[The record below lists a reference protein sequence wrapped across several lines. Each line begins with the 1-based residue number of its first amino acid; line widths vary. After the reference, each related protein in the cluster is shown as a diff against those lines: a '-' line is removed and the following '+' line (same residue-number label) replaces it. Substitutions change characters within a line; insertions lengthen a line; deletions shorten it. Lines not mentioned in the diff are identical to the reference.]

1 DKTAGFFRVV
11 LSAPQTMDV
20 SFDYFLVQTSGQIA
34 TSTPRTPLG
43 SQGESL
49 VNGYYAPSVTQGNG
63 EVDMTG
69 PVMTLLGDNP
79 LRLSVG
85 GVFVEPG
92 VTVIDDVDGSQIFLT
107 TFVNGIEGEASASS
121 IGTGSEM
128 TYIITYKATD
138 RAGNFS
144 TVTRAVIVGGGS
156 VVGAGS
162 SSSDTS
168 TPTPDSTATTTPA
181 TADTTPPVIS
191 LLGEAAMEVTA
202 GGIFLDP
209 GAIASDDVDGDLMPS
224 IIVSG
229 GVDTATAG
237 LYTIT
242 YSVLDAAGNAA
253 TVSRVV
259 TVAAPV
265 AAASDPTSPEATQGT
280 ATAAGETATSTTP

>member
-1 DKTAGFFRVV
+1 
-11 LSAPQTMDV
+11 
-20 SFDYFLVQTSGQIA
+20 
-34 TSTPRTPLG
+34 
-43 SQGESL
+43 
-49 VNGYYAPSVTQGNG
+49 QGNG

-79 LRLSVG
+79 LHLSVG
-85 GVFVEPG
+85 GTFTEPG
-92 VTVIDDVDGSQIFLT
+92 VTVVDNVDGAISQASLT
-107 TFVNGIEGEASASS
+107 TFVNGIEGVAAEGTIDTSS
-121 IGTGSEM
+121 ET

-144 TVTRAVIVGGGS
+144 TVTRAVLVGGGS
-156 VVGAGS
+156 IVGASTSDLEVSPPSESAS
-162 SSSDTS
+162 STPATLDS
-168 TPTPDSTATTTPA
+168 TPTSEVGAPTESVG
-181 TADTTPPVIS
+181 ADTVAPVIS
-191 LLGEAAMEVTA
+191 LLGNAAMEVTV

-280 ATAAGETATSTTP
+280 AAAAGGTP